1 MAINPQ
7 DKSVLMKY
15 TMIAKKII
23 YSPERMGKFLKMMGT
38 KEGAV
43 AAVNTVLGAI
53 DKLKPI
59 PPQIRPYLGVNTYMV
74 MVDVAQEVMQQAPDQ
89 AIVKEVVG
97 MILSQSQGAAPA
109 PAAPPGRPGMLA
121 QMQERGE
128 PPGDP
133 TTPDNTPAHEGA
145 EPPALEQQEGTEEDP
160 RAGLLAR
167 MQRRRV

>member
-23 YSPERMGKFLKMMGT
+23 YEPKRMGQFLKMMGT

-59 PPQIRPYLGVNTYMV
+59 PPQIKPYLGVNAYMV

-97 MILSQSQGAAPA
+97 MILSQAQGAPA
-109 PAAPPGRPGMLA
+109 PAGPPGPPQGMLAKMQADPAAPDNTAPHEGMEQPAMEQAEGPEEDSRPGMLA
-121 QMQERGE
+121 QMQ
-128 PPGDP
+128 
-133 TTPDNTPAHEGA
+133 
-145 EPPALEQQEGTEEDP
+145 
-160 RAGLLAR
+160 
-167 MQRRRV
+167 RRRA